1 MRRHLLTYEDAWL
14 CAELELAGGCSLD
27 ESPGSNWVQ
36 KEGGLPEY
44 ICKVAR
50 AIKRSGKSTSTAIAM
65 AISRIKAWI
74 VDPDTKPDTK
84 AKCVAA
90 IAQWE
95 RLRAKSH
102 MKTTAEHEG
111 LLYKLTGQ
119 TTPFEGHVDLHDDV
133 SERQLEQIIALT
145 AITEIDLPCRDVV
158 NWVRKQ
164 SSIGM

>member
-36 KEGGLPEY
+36 KAGGLPDY

-74 VDPDTKPDTK
+74 SDPDTKPDTK

-90 IAQWE
+90 IAQWKS
-95 RLRAKSH
+95 LQAKAH
-102 MKTTAEHEG
+102 MKNSADHEG
-111 LLYKLTGQ
+111 LLFRLTGQ
-119 TTPFEGHVDLHDDV
+119 TEPFTGYVDLYDDLTN
-133 SERQLEQIIALT
+133 SQLERIIALT
-145 AITEIDLPCRDVV
+145 AIAEIDLSCRDTV

-164 SSIGM
+164 STIGM